1 MENLQNIFKFK
12 NKKLE
17 GIFVLFIIISLSFVI
32 TCITLMFSTATWNL
46 SMPLFRSYFKS
57 NLLLFMNFLPVFLLM
72 IILYLSFNRLWL
84 SFLISSSLFV
94 TMSFVNKF
102 KLTFRDDPFS
112 FIDVKLVKESMEMA
126 ERYEIK
132 LSTNMII
139 LVIGL
144 IIITILLRILFNYK
158 INSKKYRL
166 IFLTVFAIL
175 SIFIFSKPYFNSK
188 IYNKIGDKSLINI
201 WSQTQQFQSK
211 GFIYP
216 FIYSVK
222 DAKET
227 KLEGYNE
234 KKAMEDLSEMSYYD
248 IPEGKKVNIISIM
261 LESYNDFSK
270 FDTVDLGIDVYKN
283 FHDIQKESI
292 HGNLVTNIFA
302 GDTIQTER
310 SFITGYHS
318 HPKYFRDTNSFI
330 WYLKEQG
337 YRTEAMHPIYGWFYN
352 RRNINHYLGFDSF
365 DFYENKY
372 KAIQEE
378 FFEDYDFFDFILEG
392 YNQSLK
398 QNIPYFNFT
407 VTYQNHG
414 PYSDEKY
421 SDNQFLLKKPDYD
434 DKTYNIINNY
444 LAGIDKT
451 DKALKKLMDNLRN
464 SEEPTVVVIFGDHNP
479 WLGKDAIGYEMMG
492 INLDLSTVE
501 GFKNYFETPYLIWGN
516 DAAKKAINKDFV
528 GIGKDV
534 SPNFLMSELFQY
546 LGWEGNEYMQYL
558 INAKQHFDVINKVN
572 FKEDG
577 EYTSILSREN
587 QQLYKDFQN
596 VEYYWS
602 HNFKKK

>member
-1 MENLQNIFKFK
+1 MEHLQNIFKFK

-17 GIFVLFIIISLSFVI
+17 GLFVLFIIISLSFVI
-32 TCITLMFSTATWNL
+32 TSITLMFSTATWNL
-46 SMPLFRSYFKS
+46 EMPLFRSYFKS
-57 NLLLFMNFLPVFLLM
+57 PLLLFMNFLPVFLLM
-72 IILYLSFNRLWL
+72 IILYLALNRLWL

-94 TMSFVNKF
+94 IMSFVNKF

-112 FIDVKLVKESMEMA
+112 FIDVKLVKESMKMA

-132 LSTNMII
+132 LSANMII
-139 LVIGL
+139 LIIGL
-144 IIITILLRILFNYK
+144 IVITILLRILFNYK

-166 IFLTVFAIL
+166 TLLTVFSIL
-175 SIFIFSKPYFNSK
+175 SIIIFNKPYFNSQT
-188 IYNKIGDKSLINI
+188 YNKIGDKSLINI

-227 KLEGYNE
+227 ELEGYNE
-234 KKAMEDLSEMSYYD
+234 KKAIEDLSKMSYYD
-248 IPEGKKVNIISIM
+248 IPEGGKVNIISIM

-270 FDTVDLGIDVYKN
+270 FDTVNLGIDVYKN
-283 FHDIQKESI
+283 FHDIQKESV
-292 HGNLVTNIFA
+292 HGNLITNIFA

-310 SFITGYHS
+310 SFITGYYN
-318 HPKYFRDTNSFI
+318 HPKYFRDTNSFV

-337 YRTEAMHPIYGWFYN
+337 YYTEAMHPIYGWFYN

-372 KAIQEE
+372 KEIEEE
-378 FFEDYDFFDFILEG
+378 FFEDYEFFDFILEG
-392 YNQSLK
+392 YNQSIK

-421 SDNQFLLKKPDYD
+421 SNNQFLLKKPDYD

-451 DKALKKLMDNLRN
+451 DKALKKLIDSLRN
-464 SEEPTVVVIFGDHNP
+464 SEEPTVAVIFGDHNP

-501 GFKNYFETPYLIWGN
+501 GFKNYFETPYIIWGN

-528 GIGKDV
+528 GKGNDI

-558 INAKQHFDVINKVN
+558 MNIKNQFDVMNKVN
-572 FKEDG
+572 FKENG

-587 QQLYKDFQN
+587 QQLYKDFLN
-596 VEYYWS
+596 VEYYQS

>member
-1 MENLQNIFKFK
+1 MEHLQNIFKFK

-17 GIFVLFIIISLSFVI
+17 GLFVLFIIISLSFVI
-32 TCITLMFSTATWNL
+32 TSITLMFSTATWNL
-46 SMPLFRSYFKS
+46 EMPLFRSYFKS
-57 NLLLFMNFLPVFLLM
+57 PLLLFMNFLPIFLLM
-72 IILYLSFNRLWL
+72 IILYLALNKLWL

-94 TMSFVNKF
+94 IMSFVNKF

-112 FIDVKLVKESMEMA
+112 FIDVKLVKESMKMA

-132 LSTNMII
+132 LSANMII
-139 LVIGL
+139 LIIGL
-144 IIITILLRILFNYK
+144 IVITILLRILFNYK
-158 INSKKYRL
+158 MNSKKYRL
-166 IFLTVFAIL
+166 TLLTVFAIL
-175 SIFIFSKPYFNSK
+175 SIIIFNKPYFNSQT
-188 IYNKIGDKSLINI
+188 YNKIGDKSLINI

-227 KLEGYNE
+227 ELEGYNE
-234 KKAMEDLSEMSYYD
+234 KKAIENLDKMSYND
-248 IPEGKKVNIISIM
+248 IPEDKKVNIIAVM

-283 FHDIQKESI
+283 FHDIQKESV
-292 HGNLVTNIFA
+292 HGNLITNIFA

-310 SFITGYHS
+310 SFITGYYN
-318 HPKYFRDTNSFI
+318 HPKYFRDTNSFM

-337 YRTEAMHPIYGWFYN
+337 YYTEAMHPIYGWFYN
-352 RRNINHYLGFDSF
+352 RRNINHYLGFDAF

-372 KAIQEE
+372 KEIQEE
-378 FFEDYDFFDFILEG
+378 FFEDYEFFDFILEG
-392 YNQSLK
+392 YNQSIK

-421 SDNQFLLKKPDYD
+421 SNNQFLLKKPDYD

-451 DKALKKLMDNLRN
+451 DKALKKLIDSLRN
-464 SEEPTVVVIFGDHNP
+464 SEEPTVAVIFGDHNP

-501 GFKNYFETPYLIWGN
+501 GFKNYFETPYIIWGN
-516 DAAKKAINKDFV
+516 DAAKKAINKNFV
-528 GIGKDV
+528 GD
-534 SPNFLMSELFQY
+534 Y
-546 LGWEGNEYMQYL
+546 L
-558 INAKQHFDVINKVN
+558 
-572 FKEDG
+572 
-577 EYTSILSREN
+577 
-587 QQLYKDFQN
+587 
-596 VEYYWS
+596 
-602 HNFKKK
+602 